1 MSYLNRDARRE
12 VIVLAAMRVA
22 LEEGFT
28 AMTVRR
34 IATEAQV
41 STGQVHHHFTSAGE
55 LKSLA
60 FVQLIRTLLDA
71 ELVSANAS
79 FRERLHAMLGSED
92 GGFEPYIK
100 LWREA
105 QVLADKDP
113 EIKSA
118 YLLTMRMWHEETAA
132 IITQGQSAGE
142 FSAIP
147 DAAEVAWRSTATPL
161 PEANWARNRPCTDG
175 ASRLNSSC
183 SRWRE
188 KPPST
193 AAGNS

>member
-1 MSYLNRDARRE
+1 MSYLNRDERRE
-12 VIVLAAMRVA
+12 VILQAAMRVA

-71 ELVSANAS
+71 EQVSDNAS

-105 QVLADKDP
+105 QVLANKDP

-147 DAAEVAWRSTATPL
+147 DAAEVAWRLIAL
-161 PEANWARNRPCTDG
+161 VCGLDG
-175 ASRLNSSC
+175 IYVLGIEEMADPAFERHLDRMITLELVN
-183 SRWRE
+183 
-188 KPPST
+188 
-193 AAGNS
+193 

>member
-1 MSYLNRDARRE
+1 MSYLNRDERRE
-12 VIVLAAMRVA
+12 VILQAAMRVA

-55 LKSLA
+55 LKSPA

-132 IITQGQSAGE
+132 IISQGQNAGE
-142 FSAIP
+142 FSPGP
-147 DAAEVAWRSTATPL
+147 DAADVAWRLIAL
-161 PEANWARNRPCTDG
+161 VCGLDG
-175 ASRLNSSC
+175 IYVLGIEEMADPAFERHLDRMITLELVN
-183 SRWRE
+183 
-188 KPPST
+188 
-193 AAGNS
+193 

>member
-1 MSYLNRDARRE
+1 MSYLNRDERRE
-12 VIVLAAMRVA
+12 VILQAAMRVA

-71 ELVSANAS
+71 EQVSDNAS
-79 FRERLHAMLGSED
+79 FRERLHVMLGSED

-147 DAAEVAWRSTATPL
+147 DAAEVAWRLIAL
-161 PEANWARNRPCTDG
+161 VCGLDG
-175 ASRLNSSC
+175 IYVLGIEEMADPAFERHLDRMITLELVN
-183 SRWRE
+183 
-188 KPPST
+188 
-193 AAGNS
+193 

>member
-1 MSYLNRDARRE
+1 MSYLNRDERRE
-12 VIVLAAMRVA
+12 VILQAAMRVA

-71 ELVSANAS
+71 EQVSDNAS

-132 IITQGQSAGE
+132 IITQGQCAGE

-147 DAAEVAWRSTATPL
+147 DAAEVAWRLIAL
-161 PEANWARNRPCTDG
+161 VCGLDG
-175 ASRLNSSC
+175 IYVLGIDEMADPAFERHLDRMITLELVN
-183 SRWRE
+183 
-188 KPPST
+188 
-193 AAGNS
+193 

>member
-1 MSYLNRDARRE
+1 MSYLNRDERRE
-12 VIVLAAMRVA
+12 VILQAAMRVA

-132 IITQGQSAGE
+132 IISQGQKAGE
-142 FSAIP
+142 FP
-147 DAAEVAWRSTATPL
+147 PGPNAADVAWRLIAL
-161 PEANWARNRPCTDG
+161 VCGLDG
-175 ASRLNSSC
+175 IYVLGIEEMADPAFERHLDRMITLELVN
-183 SRWRE
+183 
-188 KPPST
+188 
-193 AAGNS
+193 

>member
-1 MSYLNRDARRE
+1 MSYLNRDERRE
-12 VIVLAAMRVA
+12 VILQAAMRVA

-71 ELVSANAS
+71 EQVSDNAS

-113 EIKSA
+113 EIKTA

-147 DAAEVAWRSTATPL
+147 DAAEVAWRLIAL
-161 PEANWARNRPCTDG
+161 VCGLDG
-175 ASRLNSSC
+175 IYVLGIEEMADPAFERHLDRMITLELVN
-183 SRWRE
+183 
-188 KPPST
+188 
-193 AAGNS
+193 

>member
-1 MSYLNRDARRE
+1 MSYLNRDERRE
-12 VIVLAAMRVA
+12 LILQAAMRVA
-22 LEEGFT
+22 LEEGFA

-132 IITQGQSAGE
+132 IISQRQNAGE
-142 FSAIP
+142 FSPGP
-147 DAAEVAWRSTATPL
+147 DAADVAWRLIAL
-161 PEANWARNRPCTDG
+161 VCGLDG
-175 ASRLNSSC
+175 IYVLGIEEMADPAFERHLDRMITLELVN
-183 SRWRE
+183 
-188 KPPST
+188 
-193 AAGNS
+193 

>member
-1 MSYLNRDARRE
+1 MSYLNRDERRE
-12 VIVLAAMRVA
+12 VILQAAMRVA

-147 DAAEVAWRSTATPL
+147 DAAEVAWRLIAL
-161 PEANWARNRPCTDG
+161 VCGLDG
-175 ASRLNSSC
+175 IYVLGIEEMADPAFEHHLDRMITLELVN
-183 SRWRE
+183 
-188 KPPST
+188 
-193 AAGNS
+193 

>member
-1 MSYLNRDARRE
+1 MSYLNRDERRE
-12 VIVLAAMRVA
+12 VILQAAMRVA

-71 ELVSANAS
+71 EQVSDNAS

-142 FSAIP
+142 FSTIP
-147 DAAEVAWRSTATPL
+147 DAAEVAWRLIAL
-161 PEANWARNRPCTDG
+161 VCGLDG
-175 ASRLNSSC
+175 IYVLGIEEMADPAFERHLDRMITLELVN
-183 SRWRE
+183 
-188 KPPST
+188 
-193 AAGNS
+193 

>member
-1 MSYLNRDARRE
+1 MSYLNRDERRE
-12 VIVLAAMRVA
+12 VILQAAMRVA

-132 IITQGQSAGE
+132 IISQGQNAGE
-142 FSAIP
+142 FSPGP
-147 DAAEVAWRSTATPL
+147 DAADVAWRLIAL
-161 PEANWARNRPCTDG
+161 VCGLDG
-175 ASRLNSSC
+175 IYVLGIEEMADPAFEHHLDRMITLELVN
-183 SRWRE
+183 
-188 KPPST
+188 
-193 AAGNS
+193 

>member
-1 MSYLNRDARRE
+1 MSYLNRDERRE
-12 VIVLAAMRVA
+12 VILQAAMRVA

-71 ELVSANAS
+71 EQVSDNAS

-113 EIKSA
+113 EIKNA

-142 FSAIP
+142 FSAMP
-147 DAAEVAWRSTATPL
+147 DAADVAWRLIAL
-161 PEANWARNRPCTDG
+161 VCGLDG
-175 ASRLNSSC
+175 IYVLGIEEMADPAFERHLDRMITLELVN
-183 SRWRE
+183 
-188 KPPST
+188 
-193 AAGNS
+193 

>member
-1 MSYLNRDARRE
+1 MSYLNRDERRE
-12 VIVLAAMRVA
+12 VILQAAMRVA

-71 ELVSANAS
+71 EQVSDNAS

-147 DAAEVAWRSTATPL
+147 DATEVAWRLIAL
-161 PEANWARNRPCTDG
+161 VCGLDG
-175 ASRLNSSC
+175 IYVLGIEEMADPAFERHLDRMITLELVN
-183 SRWRE
+183 
-188 KPPST
+188 
-193 AAGNS
+193 

>member
-1 MSYLNRDARRE
+1 MSYLNRDERRE
-12 VIVLAAMRVA
+12 LILQAAMRVA
-22 LEEGFT
+22 LEEGFA

-132 IITQGQSAGE
+132 IISQGQNAGE
-142 FSAIP
+142 FSSGP
-147 DAAEVAWRSTATPL
+147 NAADVAWRLIAL
-161 PEANWARNRPCTDG
+161 VCGLDG
-175 ASRLNSSC
+175 IYVLGIEEMADPAFERHLDRMITLELVN
-183 SRWRE
+183 
-188 KPPST
+188 
-193 AAGNS
+193 

>member
-1 MSYLNRDARRE
+1 MSYLNRDERRE
-12 VIVLAAMRVA
+12 LILQAAMRVA
-22 LEEGFT
+22 LEEGFA

-132 IITQGQSAGE
+132 IISQGQNPGE
-142 FSAIP
+142 FSPGP
-147 DAAEVAWRSTATPL
+147 DAADVAWRLIAL
-161 PEANWARNRPCTDG
+161 VCGLDG
-175 ASRLNSSC
+175 IYVLGIEEMADPAFERHLDRMITLELVN
-183 SRWRE
+183 
-188 KPPST
+188 
-193 AAGNS
+193 

>member
-1 MSYLNRDARRE
+1 MSYLNRDERRE
-12 VIVLAAMRVA
+12 VILQAAMRVA
-22 LEEGFT
+22 LEEGFA

-132 IITQGQSAGE
+132 IISQGQNAGE
-142 FSAIP
+142 FSPGP
-147 DAAEVAWRSTATPL
+147 DAADVAWRLIAL
-161 PEANWARNRPCTDG
+161 VCGLDG
-175 ASRLNSSC
+175 IYVLGIEEMADPAFERHLDRMITLELVN
-183 SRWRE
+183 
-188 KPPST
+188 
-193 AAGNS
+193 